1 MPYLLYIDTSGKTA
15 TVALSSA
22 DKPVAVRQH
31 DDAREQAALLSGM
44 IEEVLAMSAITL
56 DQVSAICV
64 CAGPGSYT
72 GLRVGLSTAKG
83 LAYALDKPLMLFNN
97 LDLLALNHKGEAALD
112 VVLKARESEYFR
124 ARYNKEGE
132 PVMAP
137 VHVFLADIQLP
148 ESEDTLLITDDAGL
162 QPDYAKRRLY
172 TDTTVSLQ
180 QWIPAAEKRFAAGQF
195 DDLAYSE
202 PFYLK
207 AAYTTQSK
215 K

>member
-22 DKPVAVRQH
+22 GKPVAVRQH
-31 DDAREQAALLSGM
+31 DDAREQASLLNGM
-44 IEEVLAMSAITL
+44 IEEVLVASATTL

-97 LDLLALNHKGEAALD
+97 LDLLALNHKGEAVLD
-112 VVLKARESEYFR
+112 VILKAREGEYFR
-124 ARYNKEGE
+124 AQYSKEGV

-137 VHVFLADIQLP
+137 RHVFLADIHL
-148 ESEDTLLITDDAGL
+148 SENEDALLITDDAGL
-162 QPDYAKRRLY
+162 KPGNGKWRLY
-172 TDTTVSLQ
+172 TDVTVSLE
-180 QWIPAAEKRFAAGQF
+180 QWVPAAEKRFAAKQF